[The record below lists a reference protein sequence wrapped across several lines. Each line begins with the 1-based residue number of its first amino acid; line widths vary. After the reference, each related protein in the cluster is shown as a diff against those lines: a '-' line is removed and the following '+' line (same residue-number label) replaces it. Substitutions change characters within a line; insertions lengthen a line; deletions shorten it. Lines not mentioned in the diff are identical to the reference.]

1 MEPNATSQLA
11 AIGME
16 TSPAETRSFDNIVQ
30 LYWPRVFRFMLAS
43 VRDKHIAE
51 DLTQDCFC
59 KAYKGW
65 KGFRGES
72 TAYTWIMH
80 IAVNVI
86 RDFARNQRL
95 QFWRRVPSVDPT
107 SVRDWLSDGT
117 LSAEAN
123 VVKQE
128 NLRAIW
134 VAADKMSTKQRTAFL
149 LRFVEDMELNEI
161 AQVLGITEG
170 SVKVHL
176 FRAVHAV
183 RKTLRIRND

>member
-11 AIGME
+11 AISME
-16 TSPAETRSFDNIVQ
+16 TSPALRSFDDVVQ
-30 LYWPRVFRFMLAS
+30 LYWPRVFRFVLAS
-43 VRDKHIAE
+43 VRDKDTAE

-72 TAYTWIMH
+72 SAYTWLLH
-80 IAVNVI
+80 IAVNVV

-95 QFWRRVPSVDPT
+95 QFWRRVPSVDPAG
-107 SVRDWLSDGT
+107 VCDWLSDGN

-134 VAADKMSTKQRTAFL
+134 AAADAMSSRQQTAFL
-149 LRFVEDMELNEI
+149 LRFVEEMELNEI
-161 AQVLGITEG
+161 AEVMGITEG

-183 RKTLRIRND
+183 RKTLRIRDD